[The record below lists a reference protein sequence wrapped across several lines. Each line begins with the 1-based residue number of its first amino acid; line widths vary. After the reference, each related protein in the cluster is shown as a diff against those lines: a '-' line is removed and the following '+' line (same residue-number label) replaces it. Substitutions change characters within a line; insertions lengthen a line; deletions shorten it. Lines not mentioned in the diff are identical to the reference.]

1 MIQKSFA
8 YKKITQTSKWKN
20 LLCRKRKGSM
30 LRMMNRKKDNTGLNG
45 REHKVKK
52 VKPKKV
58 FTPGTFPDEI
68 SDSSSSDVESD
79 VENM

>member
-1 MIQKSFA
+1 
-8 YKKITQTSKWKN
+8 
-20 LLCRKRKGSM
+20 
-30 LRMMNRKKDNTGLNG
+30 MMNRKKDNTGLNG

-58 FTPGTFPDEI
+58 FTPGTFLDEI

>member
-1 MIQKSFA
+1 ME
-8 YKKITQTSKWKN
+8 
-20 LLCRKRKGSM
+20 
-30 LRMMNRKKDNTGLNG
+30 NRKKNKKLNG
-45 REHKVKK
+45 HEHKVQK

>member
-1 MIQKSFA
+1 
-8 YKKITQTSKWKN
+8 
-20 LLCRKRKGSM
+20 M